1 MDPALVAML
10 TDTLLVAPLT
20 GRDAYGA
27 PSYGPQVSV
36 KGRVEKSLV
45 TQFTPQGRQVVQET
59 RISMDGTAPVTEG
72 SQLTLP
78 DSTVHLVQKFA
89 VVEDEQGNI
98 DHFEVVL

>member
-1 MDPALVAML
+1 MDPALVAVL
-10 TDTLLVAPLT
+10 TDTLLLAPLA
-20 GRDAYGA
+20 GRDSYGV
-27 PSYGPQVSV
+27 PSYGTPVSV

-45 TQFTPQGRQVVQET
+45 TVFTQQGRQVLQET
-59 RISMDGTAPVTEG
+59 RIYLDGTAPVTES

-89 VVEDEQGNI
+89 VVEDELGNI